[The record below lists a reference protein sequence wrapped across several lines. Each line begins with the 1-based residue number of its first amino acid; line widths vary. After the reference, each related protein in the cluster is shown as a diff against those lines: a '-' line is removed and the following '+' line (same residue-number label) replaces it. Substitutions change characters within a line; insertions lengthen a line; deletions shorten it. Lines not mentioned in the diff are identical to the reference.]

1 MIMAKIIKLKNDMY
15 LDSSSVNKSAIM
27 VALSQN
33 TTITS
38 TEGWSWLK
46 IPFDTVIS
54 KVGNDFSLVDGM
66 VVSNK
71 NNVRAKV
78 TLHVY
83 VVSAPS
89 SVYTS
94 ISMGN
99 YYGQYQEYAA
109 TGIVNALEIG
119 TLNKN
124 WNARGF
130 IRPSFVGDALIKGT
144 YLYTYMLVEEI

>member
-1 MIMAKIIKLKNDMY
+1 MAKVIKLKNDMY

-38 TEGWSWLK
+38 TEGWTWLK

-54 KVGNDFSLVDGM
+54 KIGNDFSLVNGM
-66 VVSNK
+66 VVCNK
-71 NNVRAKV
+71 DNVRAKV

-83 VVSAPS
+83 VISAPS
-89 SVYTS
+89 PVYPS
-94 ISMGN
+94 ISMGD
-99 YYGQYQEYAA
+99 YYGRYQEYAA
-109 TGIVNALEIG
+109 TGVVNAVEIG
-119 TLNKN
+119 NLHKN

-130 IRPSFVGDALIKGT
+130 IRPSFVGDAVIKG
-144 YLYTYMLVEEI
+144 YDLYTYMLVEEI

>member
-1 MIMAKIIKLKNDMY
+1 MAKSIKLKNDIY
-15 LDSSSVNKSAIM
+15 LDSTSVNKSAIM

-38 TEGWSWLK
+38 NEGWSWLK
-46 IPFDTVIS
+46 IPFDKVMS
-54 KVGNDFSLVDGM
+54 KIGNDFSLVDGM
-66 VVSNK
+66 VVCNK
-71 NNVRAKV
+71 NGVRVKV

-83 VVSAPS
+83 MVSAPS
-89 SVYTS
+89 SAYPSVS
-94 ISMGN
+94 IGN

-124 WNARGF
+124 WNVRGF
-130 IRPSFVGDALIKGT
+130 IRPSFTGEATIKGT

>member
-1 MIMAKIIKLKNDMY
+1 MEKAIKLKNDIY
-15 LDSSSVNKSAIM
+15 LDSTSVNKSAII

-38 TEGWSWLK
+38 NEKWSWLK
-46 IPFDTVIS
+46 IPFDKVIS
-54 KVGNDFSLVDGM
+54 KIGNVFSLVDGM
-66 VVSNK
+66 VVCNK
-71 NNVRAKV
+71 DGVRAKV
-78 TLHVY
+78 TLHVCM
-83 VVSAPS
+83 VSAPS
-89 SVYTS
+89 SVYPS

-109 TGIVNALEIG
+109 TGIINALEIG

-124 WNARGF
+124 WNVKGF
-130 IRPSFVGDALIKGT
+130 IRPSFIGDALIQGT

>member
-1 MIMAKIIKLKNDMY
+1 MAKVIKLKNDMY

-54 KVGNDFSLVDGM
+54 KIGNDFSLVDGM
-66 VVSNK
+66 VVCNK
-71 NNVRAKV
+71 NGVRAKV

-83 VVSAPS
+83 VISAPS
-89 SVYTS
+89 PVYPS
-94 ISMGN
+94 ISMGD
-99 YYGQYQEYAA
+99 YYGRYQEYAA
-109 TGIVNALEIG
+109 TGVVNALEIG
-119 TLNKN
+119 NLNRN
-124 WNARGF
+124 WNVRGF
-130 IRPSFVGDALIKGT
+130 IRPSFIGDAVIKG
-144 YLYTYMLVEEI
+144 YDLYTYMLVEEI

>member
-1 MIMAKIIKLKNDMY
+1 MAKSIKLKNDMY
-15 LDSSSVNKSAIM
+15 FDSSSVNKSAIL

-46 IPFDTVIS
+46 IPFDKVIS
-54 KVGNDFSLVDGM
+54 KIGNDFSLVDGM
-66 VVSNK
+66 VVCNK
-71 NNVRAKV
+71 DNVRVKV

-83 VVSAPS
+83 MVSAPS
-89 SVYTS
+89 SAYPSVS
-94 ISMGN
+94 IGN

-124 WNARGF
+124 WNVRGF
-130 IRPSFVGDALIKGT
+130 IRPSFTGEATIKGT